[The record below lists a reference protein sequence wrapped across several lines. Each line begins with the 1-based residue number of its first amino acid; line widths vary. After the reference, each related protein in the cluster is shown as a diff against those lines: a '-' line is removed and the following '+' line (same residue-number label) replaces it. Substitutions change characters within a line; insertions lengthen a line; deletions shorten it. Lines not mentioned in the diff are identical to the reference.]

1 MAERLR
7 LKIEHQTMRI
17 NGHDV
22 KITASFGGTS
32 ALIPQEPQINVI
44 MEQMIQTA
52 DKNLYDSK
60 KNGRNQVKVTELAQ
74 FLPDQGIR
82 HHRT

>member
-7 LKIEHQTMRI
+7 LRIERLSTQI
-17 NGHDV
+17 NGQII

-32 ALIPQEPQINVI
+32 ALIPQEPSVDVI

-52 DKNLYDSK
+52 DKNMYDSK
-60 KNGRNQVKVTELAQ
+60 KNGRNQVKVVD
-74 FLPDQGIR
+74 FF
-82 HHRT
+82 